1 MEALQFLTA
10 GGDLATLGVLVF
22 VVTEIKNIKRD
33 LSRLE
38 DRI

>member
-1 MEALQFLTA
+1 VEVLRFLTA

-22 VVTEIKNIKRD
+22 LVTEVKNIKRD

-38 DRI
+38 DKC